1 MGPTTEAL
9 ARRIARIEAIEAV
22 RNLVCRY
29 AMGADR
35 RNDPAIM
42 RTLFATDATWEAKGF
57 GRRAGANDIAHHLAT
72 IAAEQISWSLH
83 YMVAPLVE
91 LDAQGTAGRCR
102 WSLWELAQVRTAG
115 SPPAAHWIA
124 GRYDSDV
131 VETTQGW
138 RFQRVTLE
146 PILVSPYAEGWHLT
160 EFNPESGDRNEQQR

>member
-1 MGPTTEAL
+1 MAPTIEAL
-9 ARRIARIEAIEAV
+9 ARRTARLEGIEAV
-22 RNLVCRY
+22 KGLVCRY

-42 RTLFATDATWEAKGF
+42 RTLFAADATWEAKGF
-57 GRRAGANDIAHHLAT
+57 GRCTGADAIAQHLAA

-124 GRYDSDV
+124 GRYDSEV
-131 VETTQGW
+131 VETAQGW
-138 RFQRVTLE
+138 RFQRIALE
-146 PILVSPYAEGWHLT
+146 PILVSPYAEGWRLADDLANST
-160 EFNPESGDRNEQQR
+160 FE